1 MFPNIMTVDNP
12 KTLKSQ
18 KHKFYTIGLSLSPAD
33 SSGRS
38 VCPPKTCL
46 FCKDMC
52 LDSAGRGRFP
62 KMREARVR
70 RTNLF
75 FDNPQEFWR
84 CIRKDIETAENKTDM
99 TLCVRMNLL
108 SDLPWERIKVSGT
121 RSSIM
126 EMYPDVQFYDYTKV
140 PGRKTPGNYH
150 LTFSLSENNDRHA
163 MEEVWNHK
171 RNLAVVM
178 NRRPRKFYGI
188 PTVDGDS
195 HDLTFLRPWPRILAL
210 TPKGKMKGDTTGFV
224 R

>member
-1 MFPNIMTVDNP
+1 
-12 KTLKSQ
+12 
-18 KHKFYTIGLSLSPAD
+18 D

-46 FCKDMC
+46 GCKDKC

-62 KMREARVR
+62 KTREARVR

-150 LTFSLSENNDRHA
+150 LTSRCQRTTTA
-163 MEEVWNHK
+163 TPW
-171 RNLAVVM
+171 
-178 NRRPRKFYGI
+178 RRCGTTRE
-188 PTVDGDS
+188 TW
-195 HDLTFLRPWPRILAL
+195 PWS
-210 TPKGKMKGDTTGFV
+210 
-224 R
+224 